1 MGAGKSEAGISVVES
16 GGAPDDG
23 VVARGA
29 ERSGEASGYVIGNA
43 TADRLRAAPIGCV
56 AAVAIGIR
64 RSQGIVSAHVALG
77 AGGDL
82 ARGRHLVGIREC
94 EARGAVVKHA
104 VGPHRDAMATG
115 ASRGTGG
122 E

>member
-1 MGAGKSEAGISVVES
+1 MATHAIGVCRGQGIVVANVAARASGGCMGAGKSEAGISVVES

-82 ARGRHLVGIREC
+82 ACRRHLV
-94 EARGAVVKHA
+94 
-104 VGPHRDAMATG
+104 
-115 ASRGTGG
+115 
-122 E
+122 

>member
-29 ERSGEASGYVIGNA
+29 ERSGEASGNVIGN
-43 TADRLRAAPIGCV
+43 TAANCLRAIKVGGV

-82 ARGRHLVGIREC
+82 ACRRHLV
-94 EARGAVVKHA
+94 
-104 VGPHRDAMATG
+104 
-115 ASRGTGG
+115 
-122 E
+122 